1 MGEQRMPTGEEQLHL
16 PPPLGELPRPRPILL
31 REDALVILDQTAL
44 PLAERYLELH
54 TPQEVHQAIREL
66 KVRGAPAIGIAA
78 AYGLYLGLR
87 RWAGEWAPG
96 GQEAAFPGQEPASD
110 RQSGRPQP
118 GRPDEVLARAEAIAA
133 FLRTARP
140 TAVNLAWA
148 LDQVLAAMRQAAT
161 QAAAPGPAG
170 GDAVARDPAGSALVE
185 AARRRAEELL
195 AEDDAVCL
203 AIGRHGLEL
212 LRQRL
217 QQRLHQ
223 PGATGEGPPRPLG
236 VLTHCNAGG
245 LATAGWGTA
254 LAVVYLAHAA
264 GLPIHVYADET
275 RPVLQGSRLTAW
287 ELQRAGVPVTLI
299 CDNMAA
305 ALMARGKVDVVIVG
319 TDRVAANGDVA
330 NKIGTYGVAV
340 LARHH
345 DLPFYVAAPTSSID
359 LSLPN
364 GAAIPIEE
372 RSPEEVTTIQG
383 HPIAPPGID
392 VWNPAFDVTP
402 AELVSAFITE
412 HGVVYPP
419 FPGGLQKVVAAA
431 GSGPARLRP

>member
-1 MGEQRMPTGEEQLHL
+1 MPTGEEELRL
-16 PPPLGELPRPRPILL
+16 PPSPGELPRPRPILL

-44 PLAERYLELH
+44 PLVERYLELR
-54 TPQEVHQAIREL
+54 TPQEVHRAIREL

-87 RWAGEWAPG
+87 GWIGETAPG
-96 GQEAAFPGQEPASD
+96 GQEVPFPGQGPASD
-110 RQSGRPQP
+110 RQP
-118 GRPDEVLARAEAIAA
+118 GRADEVLARAEAIAA

-140 TAVNLAWA
+140 TAVNPAWA
-148 LDQVLAAMRQAAT
+148 LDQVLGAMRQAAT
-161 QAAAPGPAG
+161 EAAAAGPAG
-170 GDAVARDPAGSALVE
+170 GDAVDRDPAVRALVA

-203 AIGRHGLEL
+203 AIGRYGLEL

-217 QQRLHQ
+217 QPRLHHQ
-223 PGATGEGPPRPLG
+223 PGATGEGRPRPLG

-254 LAVVYLAHAA
+254 LAVIYLAHAA
-264 GLPIHVYADET
+264 GLPVHVYADET
-275 RPVLQGSRLTAW
+275 RPVLQGARLTAW
-287 ELQRAGVPVTLI
+287 ELQQAGVPVTLI

-305 ALMARGKVDVVIVG
+305 ALMAQSKVDVVIVG
-319 TDRVAANGDVA
+319 ADRVAANGDVA

-345 DLPFYVAAPTSSID
+345 DIPFYVAAPTSSID